1 MSVYTCIYTH
11 LSSPP
16 IPQDRLKQ
24 LNGVEDVQSSPSRPS
39 LQPEPEPVKQLYVR
53 SELLLL
59 LGHWIYDSQYS
70 QTLHVHVPPLIHC
83 RCTCMYIHACTRACT
98 CTSCTCRSDRTL
110 YTRGYKTQMV
120 PETVCATPC

>member
-59 LGHWIYDSQYS
+59 LGHCGFMTASIPRHY
-70 QTLHVHVPPLIHC
+70 
-83 RCTCMYIHACTRACT
+83 MYMYLR
-98 CTSCTCRSDRTL
+98 
-110 YTRGYKTQMV
+110 
-120 PETVCATPC
+120 